1 MRILIVGTGYVGTTT
16 GLIFCEMGHQVTG
29 LDLDEHKIAALQ
41 AGKLH
46 FYEPGLEDL
55 LTKHVQAGNI
65 IFTGNTEKAIKK
77 NDVIFICVG
86 TPKEEDGSADLTFV
100 KNVAESIGKYMK
112 EYKVI
117 VTKSTVPVG
126 AADLVTGWVKAAQKE
141 PVSFDVVSNP
151 EFLRE
156 GSALYDALHPD
167 RIVIGTTSEAAKA
180 VMRELYQGFQ
190 CPVVE
195 TNPKASEMI
204 KYAAN
209 SFLAMKISFINEL
222 ARLCDRLGVN
232 INDVSRGIGLDHRIG
247 THFLQA
253 GMGYGGSCFPKDV
266 NALLQTAEANGS
278 PLTILERVVQ
288 VNNEQTFYF
297 ADKIKQALGGDLTG
311 KTIAVLGLAFKAN
324 TDDTRES
331 QSLLLIDRLAAERAV
346 IKMHD
351 PVVKL
356 SGAGGSTDSAGSE
369 DSRGSTSSCQQF
381 QTVAETVS
389 GTDAVVLCTDW
400 NEYKQL
406 DWTAIKL
413 LMKQPYIFDGRNMI
427 DKSTVEALGF
437 HYWGVANY

>member
-29 LDLDEHKIAALQ
+29 LDLDQRKIEALQ

-46 FYEPGLEDL
+46 FYEPGLEEL
-55 LTKHVQAGNI
+55 LEKHIQAGNI
-65 IFTGNTEKAIKK
+65 SFTDNTKKAIKK

-86 TPKEEDGSADLTFV
+86 TPMQEDGSADLTYV

-126 AADLVTGWVKAAQKE
+126 TAEQVTEWIRAGQKE
-141 PVSFDVVSNP
+141 PVPFDVVSNP

-156 GSALYDALHPD
+156 GSAMYDALHPD
-167 RIVIGTTSEAAKA
+167 RIVIGTISEKA
-180 VMRELYQGFQ
+180 RASMRELYQGFQ
-190 CPVVE
+190 CPILE

-222 ARLCDRLGVN
+222 SRLCDRLGINV
-232 INDVSRGIGLDHRIG
+232 NDVSRGIGLDHRIG
-247 THFLQA
+247 PHFLRA

-266 NALLQTAEANGS
+266 NALLQTAAANGI
-278 PLTILERVVQ
+278 PLTILEKVVQ
-288 VNNEQTFYF
+288 VNAEQSLYLLN
-297 ADKIKQALGGDLTG
+297 KIKHSLGGDLTN
-311 KTIAVLGLAFKAN
+311 KSVAVLGIAFKAD

-331 QSLLLIDRLAAERAV
+331 PSLVIMDYLLKEKAHVRT
-346 IKMHD
+346 HD

-356 SGAGGSTDSAGSE
+356 EGYPLGANC
-369 DSRGSTSSCQQF
+369 RQF
-381 QTVAETVS
+381 ATTAETVS
-389 GTDAVVLCTDW
+389 GADAVVLCTDW
-400 NEYKQL
+400 DEYKRL
-406 DWTAIKL
+406 DWPAIKL
-413 LMKQPYIFDGRNMI
+413 LMKQPHIFDGRNMI
-427 DKSTVEALGF
+427 DKTAVESLGF
-437 HYWGVANY
+437 HYTGFANH